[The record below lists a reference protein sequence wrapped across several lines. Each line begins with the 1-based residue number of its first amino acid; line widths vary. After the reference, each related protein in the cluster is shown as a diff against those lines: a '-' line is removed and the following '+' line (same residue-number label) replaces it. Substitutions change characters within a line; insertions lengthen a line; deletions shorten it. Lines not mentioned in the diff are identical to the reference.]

1 MNSAP
6 ENAQGNAQ
14 QEGRLET
21 VSVVIP
27 CYNSKRFLEE
37 SVASIAAQTVPVN
50 EIIIVDDASTDDS
63 YELACELDARYSD
76 VDIVVRRNPENFG
89 PGRSRNVGIAAA
101 SGDYVAFLDADDIW
115 LPDKME
121 RQLAFLHANNVAAVV
136 AEVVITDEALTPFD
150 TQDKSAYQRLSPHD
164 LARAV
169 YLGKITMST
178 PTLVCERDVLLAQG
192 GFDEGLR
199 LREDHAL
206 LVRLSLDGKL
216 AVYAAPVV
224 KRRAHAGSYS
234 SDMSPLYKF
243 RHEMRFNQTFRDDF
257 DLATVARAR
266 QGVYR
271 TMIAHCFLIGEKRWA
286 LRFVKQLRLMTGQSA
301 VEFAPYYLLAIL
313 PGATTRVLLNFR
325 RNLKKLSGVE
335 YNAVTE

>member
-121 RQLAFLHANNVAAVV
+121 RQLGFLHANNVAAVV

-150 TQDKSAYQRLSPHD
+150 RQDKSAYQRLSPHD

-266 QGVYR
+266 QAVYR

-301 VEFAPYYLLAIL
+301 VEFAPYYLLAVL